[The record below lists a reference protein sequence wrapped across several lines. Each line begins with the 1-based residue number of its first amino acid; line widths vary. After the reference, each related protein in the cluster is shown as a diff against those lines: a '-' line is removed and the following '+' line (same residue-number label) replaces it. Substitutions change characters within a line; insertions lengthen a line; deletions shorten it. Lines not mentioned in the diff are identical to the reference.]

1 MRAPRPQTTSGRSS
15 LSGIIVRSTNL
26 QFFLARADQA
36 REYDENYGA
45 KCGAELRSTI
55 RTVCFSAAYRRFK
68 SLPRMPL
75 PAESIIL
82 ETAVRSR
89 NDLTLRL
96 VIRML

>member
-1 MRAPRPQTTSGRSS
+1 
-15 LSGIIVRSTNL
+15 
-26 QFFLARADQA
+26 
-36 REYDENYGA
+36 
-45 KCGAELRSTI
+45 
-55 RTVCFSAAYRRFK
+55 
-68 SLPRMPL
+68 MPL